1 MEYGLIMRQINW
13 RLGIKSPIVANI
25 KITNKCNL
33 RCKMC
38 SDDIR
43 TAEQKEINLE
53 EWKNKIDE
61 LKKLGIRVII
71 FEGGEPTLR
80 KEIEELIMYVKKEKI
95 YSIMITNGVNDFSH
109 INTDAIW
116 VSIDGI
122 EEFHNEVR
130 GEGIYKKIKNNLLKA
145 KDKNIVILSMI
156 NGKNM
161 NKIEEFVE
169 ENRDYR
175 IYFNWVYGYKN
186 SELGDM
192 RLDDKINTKQ
202 KIMELKDKGYKIFNS
217 YKTLNNVGNQNKKC
231 SYWLLATVDSGGNID
246 NNCMVRRFDSK
257 CRCSDCDLAC
267 YLELN
272 NIYNLDYE
280 TRENWKKMVGMDLT
294 FGIEKYIFKDKK

>member
-186 SELGDM
+186 SEIGDM

>member
-169 ENRDYR
+169 ESRDYR

>member
-80 KEIEELIMYVKKEKI
+80 KE
-95 YSIMITNGVNDFSH
+95 
-109 INTDAIW
+109 
-116 VSIDGI
+116 I

>member
-1 MEYGLIMRQINW
+1 MEYGLIMRQIKW

>member
-1 MEYGLIMRQINW
+1 
-13 RLGIKSPIVANI
+13 
-25 KITNKCNL
+25 
-33 RCKMC
+33 MC

-272 NIYNLDYE
+272 NIYNFDYE

>member
-1 MEYGLIMRQINW
+1 
-13 RLGIKSPIVANI
+13 
-25 KITNKCNL
+25 
-33 RCKMC
+33 
-38 SDDIR
+38 
-43 TAEQKEINLE
+43 
-53 EWKNKIDE
+53 
-61 LKKLGIRVII
+61 
-71 FEGGEPTLR
+71 
-80 KEIEELIMYVKKEKI
+80 
-95 YSIMITNGVNDFSH
+95 MITNGVNDFSH

>member
-272 NIYNLDYE
+272 NIYNFDYE

>member
-25 KITNKCNL
+25 KITNKCNV

>member
-61 LKKLGIRVII
+61 LTKIGIRVII